1 MERQFPK
8 NVRQIGNVSDEPKI
22 YMEDYVDT
30 YLNQL
35 RMKAI
40 DSPIAALLTGEIVEQ
55 EGQAVVYIS
64 GALQIEAVEVAGTE
78 IRMDEEIWKRTQ
90 EERETHFPEQEAVG
104 WCMIETGHPMGLNQG
119 VGELHKKL
127 FEKENTVF
135 VWRDALE
142 TDEIFYACKY
152 GELMQMGGHYI
163 YYERNPTM
171 QSYMIRTRKENGV
184 TPSELVE
191 DRAAKNFRS
200 TVRNKKN
207 YREQRQSS
215 RFSYA
220 MSVSLVVVVLAI
232 GISTMNNVDKMRSV
246 QKSLDML
253 SMSIGKTEETNG
265 TVKEAENNK
274 EDKQNQKNKTEEK
287 TVDNK
292 VDSKET
298 ENRKKT
304 ENEQQKTEQSTATGK
319 QAQEDYYTVQRGDT
333 LDKISLKLY
342 GTANH
347 VEAIC
352 KMNGLTDGNLIYIG
366 QKLLLPQYF
375 K

>member
-200 TVRNKKN
+200 AVREKIEYK
-207 YREQRQSS
+207 EQHQSS
-215 RFSYA
+215 AFAYITSA
-220 MSVSLVVVVLAI
+220 VLVLIVLVI
-232 GISTMNNVDKMRSV
+232 GITTVNNFDKMKAV
-246 QKSLDML
+246 QNSLETL
-253 SMSIGKTEETNG
+253 SETVGGGQADAKTRTETAETAKNNAKEASG
-265 TVKEAENNK
+265 TVKKAEG
-274 EDKQNQKNKTEEK
+274 T
-287 TVDNK
+287 TT
-292 VDSKET
+292 SET
-298 ENRKKT
+298 SDG
-304 ENEQQKTEQSTATGK
+304 QLSDQ
-319 QAQEDYYTVQRGDT
+319 DYYVVQKGET
-333 LDKISLKLY
+333 LAGISQKLY
-342 GTANH
+342 GDTSH
-347 VEAIC
+347 VKAIC
-352 KMNGLTDGNLIYIG
+352 KMNGLSDGNLIYIG
-366 QKLLLPQYF
+366 QKLLLP
-375 K
+375 

>member
-1 MERQFPK
+1 
-8 NVRQIGNVSDEPKI
+8 
-22 YMEDYVDT
+22 
-30 YLNQL
+30 
-35 RMKAI
+35 
-40 DSPIAALLTGEIVEQ
+40 
-55 EGQAVVYIS
+55 
-64 GALQIEAVEVAGTE
+64 
-78 IRMDEEIWKRTQ
+78 
-90 EERETHFPEQEAVG
+90 
-104 WCMIETGHPMGLNQG
+104 
-119 VGELHKKL
+119 
-127 FEKENTVF
+127 
-135 VWRDALE
+135 
-142 TDEIFYACKY
+142 
-152 GELMQMGGHYI
+152 
-163 YYERNPTM
+163 
-171 QSYMIRTRKENGV
+171 
-184 TPSELVE
+184 
-191 DRAAKNFRS
+191 
-200 TVRNKKN
+200 
-207 YREQRQSS
+207 
-215 RFSYA
+215 

-352 KMNGLTDGNLIYIG
+352 KMNGLTDGNLIYMGLTTATTFWWDKNFCFHNILKKQSRNCEVTSFG
-366 QKLLLPQYF
+366 FASVSGMCYTGHKIKTKGIKTCKVKIENSGL
-375 K
+375 